1 MNIAIIDPDLSQ
13 TSQIEQALMLSNEQW
28 QTSVTCES
36 VPLEFMLNSQWL
48 NEPFDCFIF
57 NGIDLLS
64 QVSLLKS
71 VRRQSKTYVPM
82 IVLTHT
88 RAESEFVALLDAGAD
103 DCLCKPFRPRE
114 LSARVQSLF
123 RQVMQITASAKK
135 TTVQAS
141 SIGLFRPG
149 SASPSVSFMD
159 YVFHSASLLVTFLGR
174 KVQLTHMEFTLALYL
189 FENVD
194 NSLTRQQISKYLWGV
209 EHDSSTRTLDA
220 LINKLKRKL
229 ELTPEHGYRL
239 RSVYGFGY
247 RLQRVDERIR
257 KFYQVG

>member
-13 TSQIEQALMLSNEQW
+13 TSQIEQALMLSNERW

-36 VPLEFMLNSQWL
+36 VSLEFMLNSQWL

-135 TTVQAS
+135 LPYKHLLSVCFVQVQPLLRFRS
-141 SIGLFRPG
+141 WIICFILLLCWSLFWVG
-149 SASPSVSFMD
+149 
-159 YVFHSASLLVTFLGR
+159 
-174 KVQLTHMEFTLALYL
+174 
-189 FENVD
+189 
-194 NSLTRQQISKYLWGV
+194 
-209 EHDSSTRTLDA
+209 
-220 LINKLKRKL
+220 
-229 ELTPEHGYRL
+229 
-239 RSVYGFGY
+239 
-247 RLQRVDERIR
+247 
-257 KFYQVG
+257 KFS